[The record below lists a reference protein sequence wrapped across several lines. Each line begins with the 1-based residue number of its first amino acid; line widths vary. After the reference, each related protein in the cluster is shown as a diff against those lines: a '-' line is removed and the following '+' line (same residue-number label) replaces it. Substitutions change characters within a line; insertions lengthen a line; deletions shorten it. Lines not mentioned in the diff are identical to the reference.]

1 MFLAPSF
8 LPSRAGGVTRI
19 SKSKRD
25 RIQKNFLLWHRCAE
39 PCLPCCAARRLP
51 RPRPT
56 FITGWPGG
64 DQRLRCALFDGIR
77 PLRQHRRPQH
87 HRHFCC
93 TPLLQQCSSMVHSFV
108 TIGFIGSSSLTGSR
122 ICVGTLYHVR
132 AHHTQS
138 HRCSRHTLHKST
150 HLVLYGCF
158 LMFCTLHQRL
168 HTRRPSM
175 CTLPPH
181 NRERRNRTRAENPPS
196 PPPPCAS
203 LSRIVHKRLHTA
215 SVHPPPQWSLGLS
228 CSGIPSA
235 VRRVGRGLQ
244 CSTRR
249 ARAHTHA
256 PARQACMT
264 VYTHSHPQITV
275 HTSHR
280 AAIIEQQSRNPI

>member
-1 MFLAPSF
+1 MSPLVSLAPLHSQAAVF
-8 LPSRAGGVTRI
+8 ALELYI
-19 SKSKRD
+19 S
-25 RIQKNFLLWHRCAE
+25 
-39 PCLPCCAARRLP
+39 
-51 RPRPT
+51 
-56 FITGWPGG
+56 
-64 DQRLRCALFDGIR
+64 
-77 PLRQHRRPQH
+77 
-87 HRHFCC
+87 
-93 TPLLQQCSSMVHSFV
+93 
-108 TIGFIGSSSLTGSR
+108 
-122 ICVGTLYHVR
+122 YHVR

-196 PPPPCAS
+196 PPAPPPCAS
-203 LSRIVHKRLHTA
+203 LSRIVHKRIHTA

-235 VRRVGRGLQ
+235 VRHVGRGLQ
-244 CSTRR
+244 CSMRR
-249 ARAHTHA
+249 ARAHMHA
-256 PARQACMT
+256 PDRQACMT

-275 HTSHR
+275 HTHH
-280 AAIIEQQSRNPI
+280 IELLLSNNNLEYLYDRYESV